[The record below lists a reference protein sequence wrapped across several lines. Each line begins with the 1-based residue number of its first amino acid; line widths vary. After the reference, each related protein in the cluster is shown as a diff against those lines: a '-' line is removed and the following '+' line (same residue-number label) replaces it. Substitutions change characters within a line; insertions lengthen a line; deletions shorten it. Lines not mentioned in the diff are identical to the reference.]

1 VAVPAHER
9 RQARN
14 DLAWAISVGGIG
26 AIAFA
31 ALLLFTW
38 NFATTLFLIFAGMLL
53 GVALNAMTALLG
65 RVIRLPHSLRLTVV
79 CLVLASLL
87 GVAAVGGGGCAVK
100 LIGDYDDVIDR
111 SVTTFYESTEEHFA
125 RLVIRAGTPDSK
137 YAANVAFYEQAQA
150 RLSVIRLRAA
160 TSPRK
165 QLLVA
170 QVDLLSD
177 SVEKLTSP

>member
-1 VAVPAHER
+1 
-9 RQARN
+9 
-14 DLAWAISVGGIG
+14 
-26 AIAFA
+26 
-31 ALLLFTW
+31 
-38 NFATTLFLIFAGMLL
+38 
-53 GVALNAMTALLG
+53 
-65 RVIRLPHSLRLTVV
+65 
-79 CLVLASLL
+79 VLASLL

-177 SVEKLTSP
+177 SVEKLRQLHASAGDQDLPSEALQAARTAITVHVESILKLELALKRGG